1 MTAPSRS
8 EQTGDRSPAAVGSL
22 WLWRGAPPYVYPS
35 RAPFENR
42 RALVPRLGRR
52 PGSPNGADVIAAAT
66 KAADTARE
74 RTAQYLLTTRL
85 EQLREQA
92 TARTETAAAAP
103 GTDRLPR
110 LAARPL
116 DNDATQ
122 AVIA

>member
-1 MTAPSRS
+1 VVVA
-8 EQTGDRSPAAVGSL
+8 
-22 WLWRGAPPYVYPS
+22 
-35 RAPFENR
+35 R
-42 RALVPRLGRR
+42 RATVRLPQPRAIRKPAR
-52 PGSPNGADVIAAAT
+52 PSASPWTAAWISERGADVIAAAT

-74 RTAQYLLTTRL
+74 RTAQYLLTTGL

-110 LAARPL
+110 LVARPL